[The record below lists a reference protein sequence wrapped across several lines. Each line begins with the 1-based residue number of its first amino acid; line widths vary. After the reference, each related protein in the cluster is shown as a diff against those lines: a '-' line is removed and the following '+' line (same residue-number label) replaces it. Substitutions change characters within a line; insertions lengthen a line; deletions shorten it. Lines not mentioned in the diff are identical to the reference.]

1 MDLIHT
7 LKSRR
12 STGVGYLTDPAPSDA
27 ELNELLT
34 PAMSAPDHGA
44 IRPWRFKIIRGES
57 RHHLGRLFETARR
70 VDKPDATEDE
80 LETLRQKPLRAPLV
94 IAICAEIME
103 GHPKVPPVEQIIA
116 AGCATQNI
124 LLAIHASPYAGVL
137 LTGWMAHHDLV
148 KEGLGLASKDVIIG
162 FLHLGSQ
169 KEEPRIKKRADVA
182 TYLERWPAPTGG

>member
-1 MDLIHT
+1 M
-7 LKSRR
+7 
-12 STGVGYLTDPAPSDA
+12 
-27 ELNELLT
+27 
-34 PAMSAPDHGA
+34 
-44 IRPWRFKIIRGES
+44 
-57 RHHLGRLFETARR
+57 
-70 VDKPDATEDE
+70 DKPDATEDE

-94 IAICAEIME
+94 IAICAEIRE